1 MEQVKILY
9 SDKYEAKE
17 LKDLETFCTKAGLE
31 KEQEASIN
39 MAAENWQSNKASLLY
54 LLLIEKRFTTGSG
67 GLYCLY
73 KNEEIIAVSGYY
85 RSDFHAEI
93 FLFGVRSWVLK
104 KYRLNLIIAEKFLP
118 HHIEDIKNLKGRIA
132 IISFNETTKAFAHL
146 IARANRS
153 SQASSSKFF
162 FGDRYPEIYQ
172 DMIFYPQSVCI
183 KNSKQWILI
192 KKLDQMDFDWS
203 KIAWKED

>member
-1 MEQVKILY
+1 MEQIKILY
-9 SDKYEAKE
+9 SDKYDAKE
-17 LKDLETFCTKAGLE
+17 LKDLEIFCAEAGLE
-31 KEQEASIN
+31 KEHEASAN
-39 MAAENWQSNKASLLY
+39 MDAKNWQNNKASLLY
-54 LLLIEKRFTTGSG
+54 LLLIEKRFITGHG

-118 HHIEDIKNLKGRIA
+118 HHLKDIKNLKGQIA
-132 IISFNETTKAFAHL
+132 IISFNETTKSFAHL

-153 SQASSSKFF
+153 SQASSKFF
-162 FGDRYPEIYQ
+162 FGDRYPGIYR
-172 DMIFYPQSVCI
+172 DMIFYPQPVCI

-203 KIAWKED
+203 KIVWKED